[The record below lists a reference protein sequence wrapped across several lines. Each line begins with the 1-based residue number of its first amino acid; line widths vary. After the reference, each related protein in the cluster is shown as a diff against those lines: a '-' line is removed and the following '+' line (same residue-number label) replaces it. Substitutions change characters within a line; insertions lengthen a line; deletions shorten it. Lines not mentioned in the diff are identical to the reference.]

1 MTIDLPYFK
10 DIDLKNLNSYYDA
23 EVDFNGK
30 LLEIDLNFNDTE
42 IESQRL
48 ECVRSYLINLTDV
61 YQAAFQAIYKDLEE
75 GEDTIEFLDFQREDL
90 GDEVLQELTKNA
102 DQSQPLE
109 RQILSQL
116 TLQRIGFYPEI
127 EEEFATLDFT
137 LGEDISNY
145 LLVLKMDSKQQ
156 LREITIES

>member
-1 MTIDLPYFK
+1 MTINLPYFK
-10 DIDLKNLNSYYDA
+10 DINLKNLDGYYDA
-23 EVDFNGK
+23 EVEFNGK
-30 LLEIDLNFNDTE
+30 PLDIDLNFDNTE

-48 ECVRSYLINLTDV
+48 ECVRSYLMNLPDV
-61 YQAAFQAIYKDLEE
+61 YHAAFKAIYRDLEE

-102 DQSQPLE
+102 DKSQPLE

-137 LGEDISNY
+137 IGADISNY